1 MGMIETEIEFKE
13 LRKRNI
19 VRFDRNDDWKP
30 YLIVNTDRAY
40 FYLNGNKIFVLSRD
54 FRMCRDMA
62 QVSREQNYW
71 SRLHRKKEYADQRKF
86 YRVVPERIGEID
98 RDWYLNSAE
107 VSEAEFIAEYKRRNR
122 R

>member
-62 QVSREQNYW
+62 QVSRERNCW
-71 SRLHRKKEYADQRKF
+71 SREHRKKEYADQRKF

-98 RDWYLNSAE
+98 RDLYLNSAE